1 MNIRMG
7 TEDRVAQPGCSQ
19 SELNTRKQPEQMV
32 QATTHRANHK
42 CLKQGT
48 YPIIDAY

>member
-32 QATTHRANHK
+32 QATT
-42 CLKQGT
+42 LIE
-48 YPIIDAY
+48 PIINVSNRVPTQL